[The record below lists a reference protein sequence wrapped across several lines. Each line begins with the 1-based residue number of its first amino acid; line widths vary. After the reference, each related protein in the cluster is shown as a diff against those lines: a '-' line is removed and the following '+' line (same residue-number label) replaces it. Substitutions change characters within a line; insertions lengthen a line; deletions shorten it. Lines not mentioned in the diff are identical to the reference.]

1 MISIDEYVDDKRMS
15 TLAVTLGVLFILE
28 IHNNILSS
36 DNMKPLLKWVEYVCI
51 AIPKDFLGI
60 VCETREWKILIWGL
74 KQIHL
79 KGYVRNLYNAIQS
92 YLDPSIQ
99 RNYN

>member
-36 DNMKPLLKWVEYVCI
+36 DNMKPLLK
-51 AIPKDFLGI
+51 
-60 VCETREWKILIWGL
+60 
-74 KQIHL
+74 
-79 KGYVRNLYNAIQS
+79 
-92 YLDPSIQ
+92 
-99 RNYN
+99 